1 MKSFYFFEDMRTS
14 HDLEPD
20 FSRPGISPRDS
31 VPSPDHTCDN
41 ISSSKANFKAH
52 ISLCL
57 KWRWFPSVSVTRRQ
71 AVSCSLVSAVPGPA
85 CSSLQHCSTR
95 PPNCSCVQRC
105 SQGGDRAPQSLSPQL
120 TKMCHFIIIT
130 GCQQCSPA
138 SNPRLV
144 HLSSGVRGLD
154 SQKSSP
160 ASAWPSH
167 HLHSPKDH
175 RWLKLRPLCL
185 YLACNYNEDPN
196 L

>member
-1 MKSFYFFEDMRTS
+1 MRTS

-41 ISSSKANFKAH
+41 VSSSKANFKAH

-57 KWRWFPSVSVTRRQ
+57 KWRWFPSVSVARRQ

-105 SQGGDRAPQSLSPQL
+105 RGGGGGSQSSSVSQSSTDKNVPFYHHHRVPAVQPCLQPSPGASQL
-120 TKMCHFIIIT
+120 
-130 GCQQCSPA
+130 
-138 SNPRLV
+138 R
-144 HLSSGVRGLD
+144 SSGT
-154 SQKSSP
+154 
-160 ASAWPSH
+160 
-167 HLHSPKDH
+167 
-175 RWLKLRPLCL
+175 
-185 YLACNYNEDPN
+185 
-196 L
+196 